1 MNILHV
7 PLLFNSSTWRLMNA
21 TYYSSNTIYYYVH
34 RNIIR

>member
-7 PLLFNSSTWRLMNA
+7 PLLFNSAWRLMNA